1 MPSLKDIRLRIKSV
15 QTTQQTT
22 RAMKMVAASKL
33 RRAQD
38 TIVQFRPYANK
49 LGELQRSL
57 VAAAGSDVTSEYA
70 EARETKNVLLVVITS
85 NRGLCGAFN
94 TAIIKLAQ
102 TAAENEYA
110 DLLRQ
115 GNVKFLCL
123 GKKGYDY
130 FKKRGFNIISD
141 DFDVFSKL
149 GFDSVNAVA
158 ESVLQG
164 FRAGEWDKVVLFYNA
179 FKNIATQIRTEEVLL
194 PASAQA
200 DASTDAALS
209 TDYLYEP
216 DQAQILQRLVPQIL
230 KTRFYK
236 AVLES
241 NASEHGARMFAMDQ
255 ATENAEA
262 LVKEL
267 RLTFNKARQ
276 AAITKEILEIVGG
289 ADALSS

>member
-49 LGELQRSL
+49 LGELQRNL

-70 EARETKNVLLVVITS
+70 EVRETKNVLLVVITS

-102 TAAENEYA
+102 TAAEIQYA
-110 DLLRQ
+110 DLLRN

-130 FKKRGFNIISD
+130 FKKRGVPVISD

-164 FRAGEWDKVVLFYNA
+164 FRDGEWDKVVLFYNA
-179 FKNIATQIRTEEVLL
+179 FKNIATQIRTEEALL

-200 DASTDAALS
+200 DPSGAAALS
-209 TDYLYEP
+209 SDYLYEP
-216 DQAQILQRLVPQIL
+216 DQTQILQRLVPQIL

>member
-38 TIVQFRPYANK
+38 TILQFRPYANK
-49 LGELQRSL
+49 LGELQRNL

-70 EARETKNVLLVVITS
+70 EVRETNNVLFVVVTS

-94 TAIIKLAQ
+94 AAIIKLAQ

-110 DLLRQ
+110 ELHRQ
-115 GNVKFLCL
+115 GKVKFLCL

-130 FKKRGFNIISD
+130 FKKRGFPIVSD

-149 GFDSVNAVA
+149 SFDVVNVVG
-158 ESVLQG
+158 ERILKG
-164 FRAGEWDKVVLFYNA
+164 FRDGEWDKVVLFYNA
-179 FKNIATQIRTEEVLL
+179 FKNVATQIRTEETLL
-194 PASAQA
+194 PATAQA
-200 DASTDAALS
+200 DAGAVLS
-209 TDYLYEP
+209 TDYIYEP
-216 DQAQILQRLVPQIL
+216 DQAQILRRLVPQIL
-230 KTRFYK
+230 KTRFYR

-289 ADALSS
+289 AEALAS